1 MTEEQIM
8 WVAKEEARNLLA
20 IAETNWL
27 TVQRETLLQ
36 MFEERIEKLLRSE
49 VGR

>member
-1 MTEEQIM
+1 M

-20 IAETNWL
+20 IAETNWS
-27 TVQRETLLQ
+27 TVARETLLQ
-36 MFEERIEKLLRSE
+36 LFEERIEKMLRSE